1 MEIVGRQLFWCSGL
15 QELFNSFNWLRHY
28 ILFEFCV
35 YRLYRK
41 NNFNFFH
48 SILWIIRKTFR
59 VKIHLEISKKAYLQS
74 LSTKP
79 IYITYLSIFVCDY
92 VHEYDLLIIMG
103 GGMKPSSAVCSS
115 KSGISFSWSS
125 KTSYSKSFLR

>member
-1 MEIVGRQLFWCSGL
+1 MWD
-15 QELFNSFNWLRHY
+15 
-28 ILFEFCV
+28 
-35 YRLYRK
+35 
-41 NNFNFFH
+41 
-48 SILWIIRKTFR
+48 TR
-59 VKIHLEISKKAYLQS
+59 VKIHLEISKKDYLQN

-92 VHEYDLLIIMG
+92 VHEYVLLIIMG

-125 KTSYSKSFLR
+125 KTSYNKSFLR